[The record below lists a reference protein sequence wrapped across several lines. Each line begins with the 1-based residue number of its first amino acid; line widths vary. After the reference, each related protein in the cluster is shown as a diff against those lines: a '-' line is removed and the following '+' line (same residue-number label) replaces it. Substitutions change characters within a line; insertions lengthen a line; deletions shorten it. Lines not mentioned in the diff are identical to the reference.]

1 MLHMYH
7 LCHDYPRLV
16 LQAHPGHGAMLV
28 EILREP
34 GDILGVGLSRSVAT
48 ALYPISIVHSC
59 KTKYL
64 FRCNDTQAIIIESMK
79 QASLA
84 DRCGALHVGD
94 ILLSVAGRPVAR
106 CSVDQVT
113 ELIRDTA
120 GPVARLEVLPGALAR
135 TRASVRASL
144 PSPCFSTMQRRAGRG
159 QHQARPQERLPRQL
173 SHNNLF
179 ELRGGGGRQR
189 EKERKKY
196 VSFTVELDRA
206 GGPLGITLATE
217 ESSEGGEE
225 AAPPRTPPILI
236 SSMAE
241 GGLAHT
247 TRAIQLRDELVEV
260 NGTNVKGKTLKEAI
274 PLLQNAGNLVKLKL
288 TRVVTIPE
296 RECRVP
302 SFRLP
307 PCSPRMAA
315 SPSPI
320 YAPVQPPASPIYAP
334 VTPKPP
340 QHGGTAASSGLRSP
354 SLSVCSQDKNSSNT
368 SSKTDDELPTVTLLP
383 QNGPKGALKNMST
396 AFI

>member
-1 MLHMYH
+1 M
-7 LCHDYPRLV
+7 
-16 LQAHPGHGAMLV
+16 V
-28 EILREP
+28 EIFREP
-34 GDILGVGLSRSVAT
+34 GDILGVGLSRSVDRR
-48 ALYPISIVHSC
+48 YCCISIVHLC

-120 GPVARLEVLPGALAR
+120 GPVARLEVLPGAVAR

-179 ELRGGGGRQR
+179 ELRGGGGGGRQR

-340 QHGGTAASSGLRSP
+340 QHGGSAASSGLRSP
-354 SLSVCSQDKNSSNT
+354 SLSVCSQDKHSSNT
-368 SSKTDDELPTVTLLP
+368 SSKTDDDLPTVTLLP
-383 QNGPKGALKNMST
+383 QNGPKGALKNISS